1 VSAGAAPIAGPRDPI
16 ARLTGGRIPWGWRR
30 YRYAALAY
38 GLVLVLLVTNVAVS
52 DDFFS
57 EAVLVPLIAGAAPL
71 VILTIAMTIAMLSG
85 NGGIDISV
93 GPLAG
98 LVNVVIIAGVSEGTL
113 SSSPAVIL
121 PVSLGMGLLSGLAI
135 GALVAYGRI
144 QPIVVTLGVYLIY
157 TALAQIVF
165 SGHSG
170 QAPGWLA
177 DLGDR
182 VGPVPGGLI
191 FIGAVVAI
199 WFGLSRL
206 PFHRHLYAVGDNDVA
221 AYTAGVPVSVV
232 RTAAYVIAGL
242 FAAIAG
248 LAVTALIAAGDSALG
263 PSLTLTALAGA
274 AIGGT
279 SLAGGRGGVLGG
291 LAGGLAVYLV
301 QNVLSLLGVDSFWV
315 TFSFGAILVIG
326 IALNGILTGGLN
338 RRRLA

>member
-1 VSAGAAPIAGPRDPI
+1 MSASTASPAGSRDPI
-16 ARLTGGRIPWGWRR
+16 ARLTGGRTAWGWRR

-38 GLVLVLLVTNVAVS
+38 GLVLVLLVLNIVLS
-52 DDFFS
+52 EDFFS
-57 EAVLVPLIAGAAPL
+57 SAVLVPLIAGAAPL
-71 VILTIAMTIAMLSG
+71 VILTIAMTVAMLSG

-98 LVNVVIIAGVSEGTL
+98 LVNVVIIAGVTEGTL
-113 SSSPAVIL
+113 SSSPGVIL
-121 PVSLGMGLLSGLAI
+121 PMALGMGLLSGLAV

-165 SGHSG
+165 SGRSG

-191 FIGAVVAI
+191 FIGAVLAI
-199 WFGLSRL
+199 WLGLSRL
-206 PFHRHLYAVGDNDVA
+206 PLHRHLYAVGDNDAA

-232 RTAAYVIAGL
+232 RMAAYVVAGL

-274 AIGGT
+274 ALGGT

-315 TFSFGAILVIG
+315 TFSFGAILVVG
-326 IALNGILTGGLN
+326 IALNGILTGGLG

>member
-1 VSAGAAPIAGPRDPI
+1 MTTSVTPTAGARDPI
-16 ARLTGGRIPWGWRR
+16 ARLTGGRIAWGWRR

-38 GLVLVLLVTNVAVS
+38 GLVLVLLILNIVLS
-52 DDFFS
+52 EDFFS
-57 EAVLVPLIAGAAPL
+57 SAVLVPLIAGAAPL
-71 VILTIAMTIAMLSG
+71 VILTIAMTVAMLSG

-98 LVNVVIIAGVSEGTL
+98 LVNVVIIAGVTEGTL
-113 SSSPAVIL
+113 SSSPGVIL
-121 PVSLGMGLLSGLAI
+121 PMALGMGVLSGLAV

-165 SGHSG
+165 SGRSG

-191 FIGAVVAI
+191 FIGAVLAI
-199 WFGLSRL
+199 WLGLSRL
-206 PFHRHLYAVGDNDVA
+206 PFHRHLYAVGDNDAA

-232 RTAAYVIAGL
+232 RMAAYVVTGL

-274 AIGGT
+274 ALGGT

-315 TFSFGAILVIG
+315 TFSFGAILVVG
-326 IALNGILTGGLN
+326 IALNGVLTGGLG

>member
-1 VSAGAAPIAGPRDPI
+1 MSVRATSLPGSRDPI
-16 ARLTGGRIPWGWRR
+16 ARLTGGRIAWGWRR

-38 GLVLVLLVTNVAVS
+38 GLMLVVLVVNVAVS
-52 DDFFS
+52 EDFFS

-71 VILTIAMTIAMLSG
+71 VILTIAMTVPMLSG

-98 LVNVVIIAGVSEGTL
+98 LVNVVIIAGVTEGTL

-121 PVSLGMGLLSGLAI
+121 PVVLGMGLLSGLAI

-144 QPIVVTLGVYLIY
+144 QPIVVTLGVYLVY

-165 SGHSG
+165 SGRSG
-170 QAPGWLA
+170 QAPAWLG

-191 FIGAVVAI
+191 FIGAVLVI
-199 WFGLSRL
+199 WLALSRL

-221 AYTAGVPVSVV
+221 AFTAGVPVSVV
-232 RTAAYVIAGL
+232 RMAAYVIAGL

-274 AIGGT
+274 ALGGT

-291 LAGGLAVYLV
+291 LAGGLTVYLV
-301 QNVLSLLGVDSFWV
+301 QNALSLLGVDSFWV
-315 TFSFGAILVIG
+315 TFSFGAILVVG

>member
-1 VSAGAAPIAGPRDPI
+1 MSTSITPLPGARDPI
-16 ARLTGGRIPWGWRR
+16 ARLTGGRIAWGWRR

-38 GLVLVLLVTNVAVS
+38 GLVLVLLILNIILS

-57 EAVLVPLIAGAAPL
+57 SAVLVPLIAGAAPL
-71 VILTIAMTIAMLSG
+71 VILTIAMTVAMLSG

-98 LVNVVIIAGVSEGTL
+98 LVNVVIIAGVTEGTL
-113 SSSPAVIL
+113 SSSPGVIL
-121 PVSLGMGLLSGLAI
+121 PMALGMGLLSGLAV

-165 SGHSG
+165 SGRSG

-177 DLGDR
+177 DMGDR
-182 VGPVPGGLI
+182 VGPVPGGLV
-191 FIGAVVAI
+191 FIGAVLAI
-199 WFGLSRL
+199 WLGLSRL
-206 PFHRHLYAVGDNDVA
+206 PFYQHLYAVGDNDAA

-232 RTAAYVIAGL
+232 RMAAYVVAGL

-274 AIGGT
+274 ALGGT

-315 TFSFGAILVIG
+315 TFSFGAILVVG
-326 IALNGILTGGLN
+326 IALNGILTGGLG

>member
-1 VSAGAAPIAGPRDPI
+1 MSVRAAPLSGSRDPI
-16 ARLTGGRIPWGWRR
+16 ARLTGGRIAWGWRR

-38 GLVLVLLVTNVAVS
+38 GLLLVLLIVNVALS

-71 VILTIAMTIAMLSG
+71 VILTIAMTVPMLAG

-98 LVNVVIIAGVSEGTL
+98 LVNVVIIAGVTEGTL

-121 PVSLGMGLLSGLAI
+121 PVVLAMGALSGLAV

-165 SGHSG
+165 SGRSG
-170 QAPGWLA
+170 QAPAWLA

-191 FIGAVVAI
+191 FIAAVLAI
-199 WFGLSRL
+199 WLALSRT
-206 PFHRHLYAVGDNDVA
+206 PYHRHLYAVGDNDAA

-232 RTAAYVIAGL
+232 RMGAYVIAGL

-248 LAVTALIAAGDSALG
+248 LAVTALIAAGDAALG

-274 AIGGT
+274 ALGGT

-291 LAGGLAVYLV
+291 LAGGLSVYLV
-301 QNVLSLLGVDSFWV
+301 QNVLSLLGVDSYWV
-315 TFSFGAILVIG
+315 TFSFGAILVAG
-326 IALNGILTGGLN
+326 IALNGILTGGLH